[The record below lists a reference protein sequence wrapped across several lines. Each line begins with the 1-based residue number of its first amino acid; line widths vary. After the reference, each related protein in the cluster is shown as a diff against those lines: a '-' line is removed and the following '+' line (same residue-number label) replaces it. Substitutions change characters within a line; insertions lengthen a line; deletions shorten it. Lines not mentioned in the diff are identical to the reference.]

1 MKEDEVLVPPA
12 YLCFSLDLNA
22 SHPENGTII
31 YFFIYEDIEWQRR
44 GTSATEAISENILSL

>member
-22 SHPENGTII
+22 SHPENVTII
-31 YFFIYEDIEWQRR
+31 YFFNIRRHRMAKQRDFCYR
-44 GTSATEAISENILSL
+44 DTI